1 MQELWLELRGYFSTD
16 FFDFACD
23 IHRTIAVHLDN
34 CVCNVEKCTGTSGN
48 QKRRNS
54 GKCIQLL
61 CPFEKWSD
69 RFLFTGDDFL
79 HERIPHHEVGG
90 RSIFIQKKNFASGF
104 HSLDNAGSLRRTSTG
119 IFRIKGMGILVV
131 RQIIDKERNVCV
143 FDASTVLGTD
153 LYCVISGDHIFS
165 SVSRNMVIDTQ
176 FERFKQSGFAVI
188 TAHQRSA

>member
-1 MQELWLELRGYFSTD
+1 MYDPVTVRHNKCRNFGWTQRIFSTD

-54 GKCIQLL
+54 GNCIQLL

-104 HSLDNAGSLRRTSTG
+104 HSLNNAGSLRRTSTG
-119 IFRIKGMGILVV
+119 IR
-131 RQIIDKERNVCV
+131 C
-143 FDASTVLGTD
+143 
-153 LYCVISGDHIFS
+153 
-165 SVSRNMVIDTQ
+165 
-176 FERFKQSGFAVI
+176 
-188 TAHQRSA
+188 